1 MKVSKIFFFIL
12 KKIRL
17 KIIKFFF
24 GRYNKFNYPLYL
36 KASAN
41 FKINLPNNLNLNSET
56 IQLKKTFNIELAST
70 KILVKNN
77 FKWKDY
83 DVNYFED
90 PEDFE
95 SLHRWKWII
104 KLLSQNQINRNNYKW
119 ILNQVIIWHQ
129 KYNLNSNKKNKLIWE
144 TYNVSERISNLII
157 LCKLLNLK
165 LPGDID
171 IILNDHINYL
181 INNLEF
187 FGENTGN
194 HIINNARALY
204 LFGCYY
210 DNKKIIKIADK
221 ILFNELPKLLD
232 DDNMLNEGSTHYHF
246 LIQTWLLEIYF
257 FLSKRYKKINPKLLQ
272 IIIKMNLVTNF
283 FKKDM
288 LYFPK
293 FGDISPDCSPDWINY
308 IEGSIFFKKKH
319 KNYKGTWNYLWRN
332 QKINKIKHIFSK
344 NIILKN
350 SGFVRIKYKDQ
361 IVFFR
366 SSPSMLIQK
375 STILNHIH
383 DDIGHFLYYYKNTPI
398 LIDAGRYNYLQKDEK
413 YGKFHN
419 LIHSNSSF
427 ISMNLV
433 KYFLLN
439 CLLLDTEITIR
450 NQGNTM
456 KIIFT
461 KKSKIFSNFF
471 LNISRIINLK
481 ENHFSLSDEI
491 HNTFIDSKHIL
502 TFGHKIKVK
511 KDNLI
516 IKSSKNRKCKLKFN
530 NNIRI
535 VNKEFNTRRYDV
547 IKYGERKLT
556 NFFINKFSKRNGRN
570 FIMELNWKK

>member
-36 KASAN
+36 KRSTN

-56 IQLKKTFNIELAST
+56 IQLKKRFNIELAST

-77 FKWKDY
+77 FKWNDY

-90 PEDFE
+90 SEDFE

-157 LCKLLNLK
+157 LCKLLNVK
-165 LPGDID
+165 LSGDID

-181 INNLEF
+181 LNNLEF

-257 FLSKRYKKINPKLLQ
+257 FLSKKYKKLNPKLLQ

-308 IEGSIFFKKKH
+308 IENSIFF
-319 KNYKGTWNYLWRN
+319 
-332 QKINKIKHIFSK
+332 
-344 NIILKN
+344 
-350 SGFVRIKYKDQ
+350 
-361 IVFFR
+361 
-366 SSPSMLIQK
+366 
-375 STILNHIH
+375 
-383 DDIGHFLYYYKNTPI
+383 
-398 LIDAGRYNYLQKDEK
+398 
-413 YGKFHN
+413 
-419 LIHSNSSF
+419 
-427 ISMNLV
+427 
-433 KYFLLN
+433 
-439 CLLLDTEITIR
+439 
-450 NQGNTM
+450 
-456 KIIFT
+456 
-461 KKSKIFSNFF
+461 
-471 LNISRIINLK
+471 
-481 ENHFSLSDEI
+481 
-491 HNTFIDSKHIL
+491 
-502 TFGHKIKVK
+502 
-511 KDNLI
+511 
-516 IKSSKNRKCKLKFN
+516 
-530 NNIRI
+530 
-535 VNKEFNTRRYDV
+535 
-547 IKYGERKLT
+547 
-556 NFFINKFSKRNGRN
+556 
-570 FIMELNWKK
+570 